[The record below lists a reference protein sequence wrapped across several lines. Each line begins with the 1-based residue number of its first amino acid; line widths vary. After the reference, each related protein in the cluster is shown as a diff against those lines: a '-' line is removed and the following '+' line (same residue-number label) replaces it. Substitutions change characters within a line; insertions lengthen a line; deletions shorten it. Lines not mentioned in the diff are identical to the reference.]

1 MTTTS
6 VDQRAHDGGVAD
18 NDNQARP
25 GPRRRR
31 FSAAYKARILE
42 EYTHLSDSGAKGA
55 LLRKEGLYSSHIVEW
70 RRAAEAGAIA
80 GLAPKSRESRA
91 EVDKEIETLRRRN
104 SHLADQLTK
113 HKAALAIQG
122 KASEL
127 LAALLAESS
136 DPETKQLPK
145 QQP

>member
-1 MTTTS
+1 M
-6 VDQRAHDGGVAD
+6 
-18 NDNQARP
+18 
-25 GPRRRR
+25 
-31 FSAAYKARILE
+31 
-42 EYTHLSDSGAKGA
+42 
-55 LLRKEGLYSSHIVEW
+55 EW

-80 GLAPKSRESRA
+80 GLAPKAPKARA
-91 EVDKEIETLRRRN
+91 EADKELETLRRRN

-136 DPETKQLPK
+136 GPETEQPPK